1 MGKKMEFDLDL
12 VEQYA
17 SEGLTEEQVAECF
30 GVSRATIQRR
40 KAEDE
45 AFEAAYKRGRYS
57 GVQKVANALF
67 QSAINGNTTAQ
78 IFFLKSRAGFKETA
92 VTEFSGDMPAIQVE
106 FVNGKGSVPDQ
117 S

>member
-1 MGKKMEFDLDL
+1 MAKKMDFDLHL

-45 AFEAAYKRGRYS
+45 AFEAAYKRGQAS
-57 GVQKVANALF
+57 GIQKVANALF
-67 QSAINGNTTAQ
+67 GAAMDGNTTAM
-78 IFFLKSRAGFKETA
+78 IFFLKSRAGWKETN
-92 VTEFSGDMPAIQVE
+92 VQEFSGTAPILKVV
-106 FVNGKGSVPDQ
+106 FPDAGNTLPPEG
-117 S
+117 